1 MDDKTWNTCS
11 RSSGAS
17 EKKML
22 LMFELLLWIPML
34 QHVRVCRSV
43 CDEVMI
49 EWHAELGTKGSYI
62 AKSVLL
68 ACDSRH

>member
-1 MDDKTWNTCS
+1 
-11 RSSGAS
+11 
-17 EKKML
+17 ML